1 MVIEKKMIVGQ
12 VMHHLT
18 NQQPKYHQSL
28 LTWDGK
34 ILLSKL
40 LSKLLNFSKV
50 AFALSA
56 SQYWG

>member
-1 MVIEKKMIVGQ
+1 MVIKKKMIVGQ

-18 NQQPKYHQSL
+18 DQQPKYHRGL
-28 LTWDGK
+28 LTRNGK
-34 ILLSKL
+34 IL

-50 AFALSA
+50 AFALGA